1 MTAETTRGGFSRPG
15 FRALTGGILL
25 VGALG
30 ALYVLN
36 AQIQVFSLGDAG
48 PSARSFPRW
57 ALWVLAAAV
66 LLRLVLSLRVPEI
79 HFGPL
84 RRSGRVLIVT
94 LSTAAALWTMPQFG
108 FFVGAA
114 VAGIVATLAMGERR
128 PLLLIG
134 LPLLVA
140 ALVGYGARHGL
151 SIPLP

>member
-1 MTAETTRGGFSRPG
+1 MISDTGRGGPSRPD
-15 FRALTGGILL
+15 FQALTCGILL

-36 AQIQVFSLGDAG
+36 AQIQVFGFGDAG
-48 PSARSFPRW
+48 PSARSFPRV

-66 LLRLVLSLRVPEI
+66 VIRLAQSLRRPDVA
-79 HFGPL
+79 FGSL
-84 RRSGRVLIVT
+84 RQIGGVLIVT
-94 LSTAAALWTMPQFG
+94 LSTAAALWSMPRFG
-108 FFVGAA
+108 FFGGAA

-128 PLLLIG
+128 PSLLIG

-140 ALVGYGARHGL
+140 AIVAYGGRHGL